1 MVEWLSE
8 VQMSGNVRPAQ
19 LLLFV
24 LMLVLLMLR
33 LLLLLLLLL
42 RLWPSYLKRVGTRR
56 HI

>member
-8 VQMSGNVRPAQ
+8 VQMFGNVRAAR

-33 LLLLLLLLL
+33 LMLLLLMLL
-42 RLWPSYLKRVGTRR
+42 RLWPSYLKRDGTRR